1 MYINAGYLNNSL
13 VDFMDKSQ
21 PLVIGS
27 CGNYRIHKV
36 EKIPTYRP
44 KGRLDYQ
51 ILYIA
56 SGKARFFF
64 KDGGETLVTAGHMVL
79 YHPKEMQKYV
89 YYTKDQTDVYW
100 VHFTGNQ
107 VKALLKEHHFPEK
120 EHIINCG
127 TLPEYARI
135 FQTMIQELQ
144 LCKPHYQ
151 ELLTVLF
158 KQLLITVSRQLMTET
173 TLTSYAQSEIE
184 QSIRYFHTHYNEEI
198 NIEEIAASHNM
209 STSWFIRNF
218 KQYTGMTPLSYI
230 LKIRISNAQH
240 LLETT
245 AYNVTEIASF
255 VGYDNPLYFSRLF
268 KNQTGF
274 SPSEY
279 RKQNGTADS
288 TVEQ

>member
-21 PLVIGS
+21 PLIVCS

-56 SGKARFFF
+56 SGRAHFFF
-64 KDGGETLVTAGHMVL
+64 KEGEETVVTAGHMVL
-79 YHPKEMQKYV
+79 YRPKEMQKYV

-100 VHFTGNQ
+100 VHFTGSQ
-107 VKALLKEHHFPEK
+107 VKSLLKEHHFPAK
-120 EHIINCG
+120 DHIIDCG

-135 FQTMIQELQ
+135 FQTMIQEMQ
-144 LCKPHYQ
+144 LRKPHYQ
-151 ELLTVLF
+151 ELLNVLF
-158 KQLLITVSRQLMTET
+158 KQLLITVSRQLLTET
-173 TLTSYAQSEIE
+173 TLTSYVQSEIDHA
-184 QSIRYFHTHYNEEI
+184 IRYFLTHYNEEI

-230 LKIRISNAQH
+230 LKIRITNAQH

-245 AYNVTEIASF
+245 SYNVTEIASF

-268 KNQTGF
+268 KNQTGL

-279 RKQNGTADS
+279 RKQNIRTGSNA
-288 TVEQ
+288 E

>member
-21 PLVIGS
+21 PLIVGS

-56 SGKARFFF
+56 SGKAHFYF
-64 KDGGETLVTAGHMVL
+64 KEGEETIVTAGHMVL
-79 YHPKEMQKYV
+79 YRPKEMQKYV

-100 VHFTGNQ
+100 VHFTGSQ
-107 VKALLKEHHFPEK
+107 VKALLKEHNFPFK
-120 EHIINCG
+120 DHIIDCG

-135 FQTMIQELQ
+135 FQNMIQEMQ
-144 LCKPHYQ
+144 LRKPHYQ

-158 KQLLITVSRQLMTET
+158 KQLLITVSRQLQTES
-173 TLTSYAQSEIE
+173 TLTSYVQSEIE
-184 QSIRYFHTHYNEEI
+184 HAIRYFLTHYNEEL

-230 LKIRISNAQH
+230 LKIRITNAQH

-245 AYNVTEIASF
+245 SYNVTEISSF

-268 KNQTGF
+268 KNQTGL

-279 RKQNGTADS
+279 RKQGSLGHSTAK
-288 TVEQ
+288 Q

>member
-13 VDFMDKSQ
+13 VDFMDKNT
-21 PLVIGS
+21 PLIIGS

-56 SGKARFFF
+56 SGKAHFFF
-64 KDGGETLVTAGHMVL
+64 KEGAATIVTAGHMVL
-79 YHPKEMQKYV
+79 YRPKEMQKYV
-89 YYTKDQTDVYW
+89 YYTSDQTDVYW
-100 VHFTGNQ
+100 IHFTGSQ
-107 VKALLKEHHFPEK
+107 VKSLLKEHFFPEK
-120 EHIINCG
+120 DHIINCG

-135 FQTMIQELQ
+135 FQTMIQEMQ
-144 LCKPHYQ
+144 LRNPHYQ
-151 ELLTVLF
+151 ELLAVLF
-158 KQLLITVSRQLMTET
+158 KQLLITVSRQLQTQT
-173 TLTSYAQSEIE
+173 TLTGYLQSEIE
-184 QSIRYFHTHYNEEI
+184 YAIRHFLTHYNEEL
-198 NIEEIAASHNM
+198 NIEEVAASHHM
-209 STSWFIRNF
+209 STSYFIRNF

-245 AYNVTEIASF
+245 TYNVNEIASF

-268 KNQTGF
+268 KNQTGL

-279 RKQNGTADS
+279 RKQLPPHS
-288 TVEQ
+288 

>member
-13 VDFMDKSQ
+13 IDFMDKSQ
-21 PLVIGS
+21 PLIIGS

-36 EKIPTYRP
+36 AKIPTYRP

-56 SGKARFFF
+56 SGQAHFFF
-64 KDGGETLVTAGHMVL
+64 KEGEETIVTAGHMVL
-79 YHPKEMQKYV
+79 YRPKEMQKYV
-89 YYTKDQTDVYW
+89 YYTSDQTDVYW

-107 VKALLKEHHFPEK
+107 VKPLLKEHHFPEK
-120 EHIINCG
+120 DHIINCG
-127 TLPEYARI
+127 TLPEYTRI
-135 FQTMIQELQ
+135 FQTMIQEMQ

-158 KQLLITVSRQLMTET
+158 KQLLITVSRQLLSES
-173 TLTSYAQSEIE
+173 TLTSYVQFEID
-184 QSIRYFHTHYNEEI
+184 QAVRHFLTHYNEEL
-198 NIEEIAASHNM
+198 NIEEVAASHHM
-209 STSWFIRNF
+209 STSYFIRNF

-230 LKIRISNAQH
+230 LKVRISNAQH

-245 AYNVTEIASF
+245 TYNMNEIASF

-268 KNQTGF
+268 KNQTGL

-279 RKQNGTADS
+279 RKQHPLHS
-288 TVEQ
+288 

>member
-1 MYINAGYLNNSL
+1 MYINAAYLNNSL
-13 VDFMDKSQ
+13 VDFMDKSK
-21 PLVIGS
+21 PLIIGS

-36 EKIPTYRP
+36 PRIPTYRP

-56 SGKARFFF
+56 SGQVRFFF
-64 KDGGETLVTAGHMVL
+64 KEDEETIVTSGHMVL
-79 YHPKEMQKYV
+79 YRPKEMQKYV
-89 YYTKDQTDVYW
+89 YYTNDQTDLYW

-107 VKALLKEHHFPEK
+107 VKSLLNEYNFPKEH
-120 EHIINCG
+120 HIINCG

-158 KQLLITVSRQLMTET
+158 KQLLITISRKLLAEPTM
-173 TLTSYAQSEIE
+173 TSYVQSEIE
-184 QSIRYFHTHYNEEI
+184 YATRYFLTHYNEDL
-198 NIEEIAASHNM
+198 NIEEIVASHNM

-230 LKIRISNAQH
+230 LKLRITNAQNF
-240 LLETT
+240 LESTS
-245 AYNVTEIASF
+245 YNVTEISSF

-268 KNQTGF
+268 KNQTGL
-274 SPSEY
+274 SPSDY
-279 RKQNGTADS
+279 RKQKKAANPN
-288 TVEQ
+288 VR